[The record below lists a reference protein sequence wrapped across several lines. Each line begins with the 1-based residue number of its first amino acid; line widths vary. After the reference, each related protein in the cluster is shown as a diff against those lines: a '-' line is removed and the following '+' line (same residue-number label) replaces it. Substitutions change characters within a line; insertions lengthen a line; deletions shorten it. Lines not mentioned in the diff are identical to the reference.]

1 MVLLHTPNCEVG
13 TKAADFS
20 LQSID
25 GRMYG
30 LNEVKG
36 ENGLV
41 VAFICNHCPYVQTV
55 IDRIVKEVNALKEI
69 GIGFISINSNDAL
82 KYPEDSYNKMIE
94 FAKKHNFSFPYV
106 YDETQAVAKTYGA
119 VCTPD
124 IFGFN
129 KDLILQYRGRLDSGT
144 MNQDDKNPTRE
155 LFVAMSEIAEI
166 GEFTGKQVPSM
177 GCSIKWKDS

>member
-1 MVLLHTPNCEVG
+1 M
-13 TKAADFS
+13 
-20 LQSID
+20 
-25 GRMYG
+25 
-30 LNEVKG
+30 
-36 ENGLV
+36 
-41 VAFICNHCPYVQTV
+41 
-55 IDRIVKEVNALKEI
+55 KEI